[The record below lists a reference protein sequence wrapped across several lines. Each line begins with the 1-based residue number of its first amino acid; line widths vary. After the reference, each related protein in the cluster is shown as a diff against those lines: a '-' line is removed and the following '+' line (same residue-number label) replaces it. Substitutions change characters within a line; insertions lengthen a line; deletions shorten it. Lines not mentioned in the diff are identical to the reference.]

1 MFTVNTVAIPFRPPV
16 HVVSFTLIPNE
27 LRIGFVATVSFVW
40 LIILSFKS
48 HQTLGNGPG
57 TVEQLDNKP
66 HNTSAADAAMVAS
79 TKEQ

>member
-1 MFTVNTVAIPFRPPV
+1 V
-16 HVVSFTLIPNE
+16 HVVSFTLIPQE

-48 HQTLGNGPG
+48 HQTIGNGPG

-66 HNTSAADAAMVAS
+66 TINNTLNEVAMVSSVAE
-79 TKEQ
+79 K